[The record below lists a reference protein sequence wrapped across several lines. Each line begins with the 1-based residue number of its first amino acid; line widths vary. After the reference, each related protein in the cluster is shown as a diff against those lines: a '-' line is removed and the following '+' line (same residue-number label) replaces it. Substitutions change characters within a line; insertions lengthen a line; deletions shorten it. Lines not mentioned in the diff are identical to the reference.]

1 MTLSAAAFAAAA
13 FAAAAAAFAAVV
25 AETLG
30 IALAVMILTPLFQ
43 INLDPDFMQVY
54 LIPFTVEVEFSFEHE
69 LPAVGVG
76 VVETLGVAVG
86 VDLALVEALGV
97 AVGVDLALAFSK
109 LIVSSKM
116 TEQRTDRNAFALLM
130 D

>member
-1 MTLSAAAFAAAA
+1 MTLSAAAFA
-13 FAAAAAAFAAVV
+13 FAAASASAFAAVV

-76 VVETLGVAVG
+76 VVETLGVG
-86 VDLALVEALGV
+86 VVETSGV

>member
-1 MTLSAAAFAAAA
+1 MTLSAAAFA
-13 FAAAAAAFAAVV
+13 FAAASASAFAAVV

-86 VDLALVEALGV
+86 VGVVETLGV